1 MYAEIHPDHGIS
13 RNRTDDG
20 WYVAPIMSGESPKT
34 FFDAVYAHAP
44 NASYAAAK
52 AYNDALR
59 PYTDAVNQ
67 RSDKGRPDLP
77 VGITLAT
84 RTKLNRGGKGSQL
97 LYSFKVTPLR
107 GKPVNVYIGT
117 ANTWEAHFAK
127 ALERAVGIREKSR
140 EALLKPA
147 HTDTAR
153 AFEKAQS

>member
-1 MYAEIHPDHGIS
+1 MYAEIHPDHGIT

-20 WYVAPIMSGESPKT
+20 WYVAPIRSGESPKA
-34 FFDAVYAHAP
+34 FFDAAYSHAP

-59 PYTDAVNQ
+59 PYTEAVRHYRHQ

-127 ALERAVGIREKSR
+127 ALERAIGIREKSR

-147 HTDTAR
+147 HTNIAR
-153 AFEKAQS
+153 A